1 MRLVIIV
8 VLAMALAVMGC
19 RGKPPEGS
27 APRPQPKRLEPLER
41 VVAYAD
47 AGARGDE
54 QFHVVPLKPVGPP
67 APSGATLVR
76 LDGEGATVNGR
87 RLEVR
92 ALKGPFLLAP
102 TPETYLAQVAGWLAQ
117 LDDARAEVWLAHPDQ
132 AIAFR
137 LTLRDESSFQAW
149 LDEPTAGKV
158 RIIQRED
165 GFEVATNMGKLPGWD
180 PNGPT
185 VPLRGGQF
193 DLTTLQSGLTR
204 VHQRFPEASDLC
216 FVPAFGIELAQT
228 ARAMASDYLEADAPI
243 FSIICLVY
251 PRPAAE

>member
-1 MRLVIIV
+1 MRLVIV
-8 VLAMALAVMGC
+8 VALAVLGC
-19 RGKPPEGS
+19 RGKQPEGS

-41 VVAYAD
+41 VVAHAD
-47 AGARGDE
+47 AGGARGDE
-54 QFHVVPLKPVGPP
+54 PFQVVPLKPVGPP

-92 ALKGPFLLAP
+92 ELKGPLLLAP

-117 LDDARAEVWLAHPDQ
+117 LDDARAEVWLAHPDE

-149 LDEPTAGKV
+149 LDEPVAGKV

-165 GFEVATNMGKLPGWD
+165 GFEVVTNMGKLPGWD

-185 VPLRGGQF
+185 VPLRGGQLESH
-193 DLTTLQSGLTR
+193 DA
-204 VHQRFPEASDLC
+204 PEGAH
-216 FVPAFGIELAQT
+216 
-228 ARAMASDYLEADAPI
+228 ARAPAL
-243 FSIICLVY
+243 
-251 PRPAAE
+251 PRGV

>member
-1 MRLVIIV
+1 MRLVTVVIV
-8 VLAMALAVMGC
+8 VALAVMGC
-19 RGKPPEGS
+19 RGKQPEGS

-41 VVAYAD
+41 VVAFAD
-47 AGARGDE
+47 AGARGDG
-54 QFHVVPLKPVGPP
+54 QFQIAALKPVGPP
-67 APSGATLVR
+67 APNGATLVR
-76 LDGEGATVNGR
+76 LDGEVATVNGR

-92 ALKGPFLLAP
+92 EVKGPLLLAP
-102 TPETYLAQVAGWLAQ
+102 TPDTYLAQVAGWLAQ
-117 LDDARAEVWLAHPDQ
+117 LDDARAEVWLAHPDG

-149 LDEPTAGKV
+149 LDEPVAGKV

-185 VPLRGGQF
+185 VPLRGGQL
-193 DLTTLQSGLTR
+193 DLTTLQRGLTR

-216 FVPAFGIELAQT
+216 FVPAFGVELAQT
-228 ARAMASDYLEADAPI
+228 ARAMASDYLEAETPV
-243 FSIICLVY
+243 FSSICLVY